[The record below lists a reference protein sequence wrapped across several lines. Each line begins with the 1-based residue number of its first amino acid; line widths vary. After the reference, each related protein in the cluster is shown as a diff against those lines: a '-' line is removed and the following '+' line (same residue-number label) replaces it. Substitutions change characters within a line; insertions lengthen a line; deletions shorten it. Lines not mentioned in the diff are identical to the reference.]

1 VRRETIRT
9 VRWVQ
14 SKAASVAD
22 EIVVPAARTGKAVLI
37 SPPDGMRVMIMRPR
51 ARVRGCGGGVSCVSC
66 RAVNAV
72 IINGTNLTALISMQS
87 MNPSAFFS
95 PCNDEIHRVRSKP
108 RRAGAFLSLL
118 YPLVE
123 VKDLGPV
130 LFEPTL
136 LVAAHQTFLAL
147 LLQIAV
153 ELVRSRDRHNTK
165 QRGVSVVREQSASA
179 RGLCTRVRGVPP
191 AACPVKMEKKNKILP
206 S

>member
-1 VRRETIRT
+1 
-9 VRWVQ
+9 
-14 SKAASVAD
+14 
-22 EIVVPAARTGKAVLI
+22 
-37 SPPDGMRVMIMRPR
+37 M
-51 ARVRGCGGGVSCVSC
+51 SCVSC

-136 LVAAHQTFLAL
+136 LVAAHQTFFAL

-153 ELVRSRDRHNTK
+153 ELVTATATTRK
-165 QRGVSVVREQSASA
+165 KGVSVVRGRTVRRREASA
-179 RGLCTRVRGVPP
+179 H
-191 AACPVKMEKKNKILP
+191 ACVGYLLRRAQLKCKKKKEKILVKLNIKNQSNKTKLDLLNP
-206 S
+206 KIFYIEEAR